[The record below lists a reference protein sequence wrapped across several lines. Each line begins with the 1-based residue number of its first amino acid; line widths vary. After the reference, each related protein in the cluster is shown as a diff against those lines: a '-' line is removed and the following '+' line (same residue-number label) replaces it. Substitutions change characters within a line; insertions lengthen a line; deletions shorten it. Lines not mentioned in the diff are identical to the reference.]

1 MDPYLPR
8 GVNSV
13 DAALVL
19 GISSS
24 TLAKLRHFGRGPA
37 YCKIG
42 RRVVY
47 RLADLQD
54 WLDARERI
62 PAGLAASESAPRLN
76 SPLR

>member
-1 MDPYLPR
+1 MTLNLPR

-24 TLAKLRHFGRGPA
+24 ALAKLRHYGRGPA

-54 WLDARERI
+54 WLDAHERI
-62 PAGLAASESAPRLN
+62 PAASESAPHLN
-76 SPLR
+76 SPHR